1 MISGQSRLITTMKLF
16 TPFALLLSL
25 TSASSVNIATF
36 EEHFIN
42 SLASRSPLA
51 ESSNSST
58 VTLVGYKSIAIDPDH
73 VADFEKDYHDNP
85 SLWGDNRVY
94 DRQARA
100 VRVYFPVAG
109 ALVGLG
115 PRGEHVEADLF
126 GRIASDHADEKLP
139 RLGRGLHVL
148 GRRRTDQVTGVEGNV
163 VRDGVI
169 YLSEPA
175 KPVRHV
181 GRAVVYDFGAK
192 ALHSHDDSHGHP
204 HVDKAKRAEAKKGCL
219 ANHGGKNCSKAYG
232 INKGRCKMNPNTC
245 MDYNGLVTDC
255 KNYSSGWKK
264 YRNFV
269 DSDCDVSLG
278 KGHCWNEVM

>member
-1 MISGQSRLITTMKLF
+1 MKLLA
-16 TPFALLLSL
+16 PFAALLSL
-25 TSASSVNIATF
+25 ASANSVNIATF

-42 SLASRSPLA
+42 SLASRSPSL
-51 ESSNSST
+51 ESSNSSA

-73 VADFEKDYHDNP
+73 VADFEKDYYANI

-94 DRQARA
+94 DKQARA

-115 PRGEHVEADLF
+115 RRGEHVEADLF
-126 GRIASDHADEKLP
+126 GRVPFDHADESLP
-139 RLGRGLHVL
+139 ELGDGLHVL
-148 GRRRTDQVTGVEGNV
+148 GRRQTEQVTGVEGNV
-163 VRDGVI
+163 IRDGVI

-181 GRAVVYDFGAK
+181 GRAVIYDFGAK
-192 ALHSHDDSHGHP
+192 ELHSHGDEHGHP
-204 HVDKAKRAEAKKGCL
+204 HSKRESKKGCL

-232 INKGRCKMNPNTC
+232 INKGRCKMNTKTC

-278 KGHCWNEVM
+278 RGHCWNEVM

>member
-1 MISGQSRLITTMKLF
+1 MKLLA
-16 TPFALLLSL
+16 PLALL
-25 TSASSVNIATF
+25 I
-36 EEHFIN
+36 
-42 SLASRSPLA
+42 SLASANSPRAINIASFEEQFINTIPARSVSD
-51 ESSNSST
+51 SSNTSS
-58 VTLVGYKSIAIDPDH
+58 VTLVGYKSIPIEAEH
-73 VADFEKDYHDNP
+73 VADFEKDYYANT
-85 SLWGDNRVY
+85 SLWGNNRVY

-115 PRGEHVEADLF
+115 SRGEHVEADLL
-126 GRIASDHADEKLP
+126 GRIPSDQSDESLP
-139 RLGRGLHVL
+139 HVGRGLHVL
-148 GRRRTDQVTGVEGNV
+148 GRRKTEQVTGVEGNI

-181 GRAVVYDFGAK
+181 GRAIVYDFGGK
-192 ALHSHDDSHGHP
+192 ELHSHGEHGHP
-204 HVDKAKRAEAKKGCL
+204 HVEKRAKKSCL
-219 ANHGGKNCSKAYG
+219 QNHNGKNCSKAYG
-232 INKGRCKMNPNTC
+232 INKGRCKMNSKAC

-278 KGHCWNEVM
+278 KGHCWNEIM

>member
-1 MISGQSRLITTMKLF
+1 MKLIA
-16 TPFALLLSL
+16 PFAALLSL
-25 TSASSVNIATF
+25 ASASSVNIATF

-42 SLASRSPLA
+42 SLVSRSPLEA
-51 ESSNSST
+51 RSSNSSA
-58 VTLVGYKSIAIDPDH
+58 VTLVGYKSIAIDPEH
-73 VADFEKDYHDNP
+73 VADFEKDYFANV

-100 VRVYFPVAG
+100 VRVYFPVAN

-115 PRGEHVEADLF
+115 PRGEQVEADPY
-126 GRIASDHADEKLP
+126 GRVPSDQADENLP
-139 RLGRGLHVL
+139 GLGNGLHVL
-148 GRRRTDQVTGVEGNV
+148 GRRRTDHVTGVEGNII
-163 VRDGVI
+163 RDGVI

-192 ALHSHDDSHGHP
+192 ELHSHGEAEGHP
-204 HVDKAKRAEAKKGCL
+204 HAGNKKRAGKRGCL
-219 ANHGGKNCSKAYG
+219 QNHGGKNCSKAYG
-232 INKGRCKMNPNTC
+232 INQGRCKMNTKTC
-245 MDYNGLVTDC
+245 MDYNGYVTDC

-269 DSDCDVSLG
+269 GSDCDISLG
-278 KGHCWNEVM
+278 RGHCWNEVM